1 MQPLTEPTMNPQD
14 PDKLE
19 ASIHR
24 LLSKL
29 PDRKAPSGLE
39 ARVLAEL
46 ARRSALPWWKKSFA
60 HWPSSIRAGFFIGAG
75 LAAALVVAGV
85 FVLRQS
91 SGAHEVT
98 AGISTSY
105 AWFSVARDLVAAAG
119 QRVKALAASVPPLY
133 LYGGAAFLALC
144 YAAVAAAGAATYR
157 ALLVG
162 RVAQSTP

>member
-1 MQPLTEPTMNPQD
+1 MNPEDQ
-14 PDKLE
+14 DKLE

-24 LLSKL
+24 LLRRL
-29 PDRKAPSGLE
+29 PDRKAPSSLE

-46 ARRSALPWWKKSFA
+46 GRRASLPWWRKSFV
-60 HWPSSIRAGFFIGAG
+60 HWPSGIRAAFFVVAA
-75 LAAALVVAGV
+75 LAAAFVVAGV

-91 SGAHEVT
+91 PGAHEVT

-105 AWFSVARDLVAAAG
+105 AWFTVARDLVAAAG
-119 QRVKALAASVPPLY
+119 LRVKALAATIPPLF
-133 LYGGAAFLALC
+133 LYGGAALLALC

-162 RVAQSTP
+162 RVAQ

>member
-1 MQPLTEPTMNPQD
+1 MNPQD
-14 PDKLE
+14 HDKVE

-24 LLSKL
+24 MLRKL
-29 PDRKAPSGLE
+29 PDRKAPSSLE
-39 ARVLAEL
+39 SRVMAEL
-46 ARRSALPWWKKSFA
+46 GRRASLPWWRKSFA
-60 HWPSSIRAGFFIGAG
+60 HWPSAIRAGFFVGAG

-91 SGAHEVT
+91 PGAHEVT

-105 AWFSVARDLVAAAG
+105 AWFALARDLVAAAG
-119 QRVKALAASVPPLY
+119 LRVKMLVATVPPLF
-133 LYGGAAFLALC
+133 LYGGAALLALC

-162 RVAQSTP
+162 RVAQ